1 MRMKFD
7 GRRVFFAQIGPDES
21 FFNPKRWPRIPSQ
34 VYPLNGFAEV
44 WSRHNTTDCADQKML
59 EVFDSIKP
67 EIGCCY
73 QNTEN
78 LMNAAKAA
86 GIPEGDLVPHAGWT
100 FCQGDPAPVHHCF
113 AVYKRTAVFDFGA
126 AIKSEWTPLLAGKS
140 REECPRDPPCR
151 RRILRRHH
159 APCRAGSGSHRQG
172 ARCRPPAVQRSRRR
186 KQSVTKPYTSQKSP
200 DTLGDFFVCLL
211 RVICT
216 PLKLLPVGFVV
227 RLLCSCQNSL
237 LLTVDHTVETAQ
249 GCKWCKLHRSVIIHC
264 CDLLPFC
271 CALLRWSAQNNS
283 YP

>member
-140 REECPRDPPCR
+140 REECQKLMVELMAEARTHPNH
-151 RRILRRHH
+151 I
-159 APCRAGSGSHRQG
+159 AFGSGRIDALYLHVSSPCHPKA
-172 ARCRPPAVQRSRRR
+172 ARKIFQDLMKRYPNHPSYRDMNL
-186 KQSVTKPYTSQKSP
+186 SP
-200 DTLGDFFVCLL
+200 DGSSAIQRELAST
-211 RVICT
+211 I
-216 PLKLLPVGFVV
+216 V
-227 RLLCSCQNSL
+227 R
-237 LLTVDHTVETAQ
+237 
-249 GCKWCKLHRSVIIHC
+249 
-264 CDLLPFC
+264 
-271 CALLRWSAQNNS
+271 
-283 YP
+283 